1 MPETLATATEAEAV
15 LAEADLLW
23 SAEAVNL
30 AVDAM
35 AERITE
41 RLAGDHPVIMS
52 VLNGGLI
59 PTAWLVTRL
68 RFPLEMGYLHATR
81 YRGGLRGEELDWR
94 VPPSVPVEGRTVLV
108 VDDIFDEGHTL
119 AAVVEDLRARDA
131 REVLS
136 AVLVDKQHGRK
147 VPGFQLDFKA
157 LDVEDRYVFG
167 CGMDYKECLRNLPGI
182 YALAREAAT

>member
-1 MPETLATATEAEAV
+1 MSGSPATAPEAEAV
-15 LAEADLLW
+15 LANADLLW
-23 SAEAVNL
+23 SADQVDA

-35 AERITE
+35 AERISDQ
-41 RLAGDHPVIMS
+41 LAASHPIIMS

-68 RFPLEMGYLHATR
+68 QFPIEMGYLHATR
-81 YRGGLRGEELDWR
+81 YRSGLRGQELDWR

-119 AAVVEDLRARDA
+119 AAVVEDLRARGA
-131 REVLS
+131 GRVLS
-136 AVLVDKQHGRK
+136 AVLVDKLHDRK
-147 VPGFQLDFKA
+147 VPGFQVDFKA

-182 YALAREAAT
+182 YALGREQAV